1 MIPANCRKQ
10 PMPTVPRST
19 TRDFRSRRAA
29 LARPEFSENYGRGET
44 VFLIRPHTRSI
55 QERKENGTM
64 KRFSPPSHAGF
75 TRFALGG
82 LTLCALSVAPI
93 GARQSQP
100 GGAAQAKV
108 MHEFRGIKLGLKQA
122 QVQAALGKPESA
134 SAEREEYKLGD
145 EDLLTV
151 HYDNGAV
158 RAIQLYFTNPK
169 NAPAW
174 ADVVGDAEVVENA
187 NGAKHA
193 RVVVR
198 AENFWV
204 SMYQSKDRSV
214 TTITI
219 SR

>member
-1 MIPANCRKQ
+1 
-10 PMPTVPRST
+10 
-19 TRDFRSRRAA
+19 
-29 LARPEFSENYGRGET
+29 
-44 VFLIRPHTRSI
+44 
-55 QERKENGTM
+55 M
-64 KRFSPPSHAGF
+64 KRFSTPSHVGFAG
-75 TRFALGG
+75 FALGG

-93 GARQSQP
+93 DARQSPQASAP
-100 GGAAQAKV
+100 PAAQTAKV

-145 EDLLTV
+145 EDSLTV

-158 RAIQLYFTNPK
+158 RAIQLYFSNPK

-174 ADVVGDAEVVENA
+174 AEVVGDAEVVENA

-204 SMYQSKDRSV
+204 SMFQNKDRSV